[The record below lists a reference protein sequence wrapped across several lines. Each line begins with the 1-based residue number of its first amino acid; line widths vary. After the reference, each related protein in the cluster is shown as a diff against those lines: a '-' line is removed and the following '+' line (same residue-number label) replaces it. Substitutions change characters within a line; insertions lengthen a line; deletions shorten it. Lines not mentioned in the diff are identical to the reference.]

1 MKTRKTLQDMTG
13 QIFQIQISL
22 QGSKPKIWR
31 RILVKPE
38 ITLVDFHKII
48 QTVMGWTNSHLHLF
62 QQGRNSYSPEEFEV
76 EDTKNSRKVTL
87 NSLLKKEKDKIKY
100 EYDFGDGWQH
110 DILLE
115 KILPSDKTMPIPSCI
130 DGKGNCPPE
139 DCGGIWGYEEIKKI
153 LVNSKHEQ
161 YEETMEWLG
170 GEFDPDYFDKN
181 KINEILKNPD
191 YGCVWVE

>member
-1 MKTRKTLQDMTG
+1 MTG

-31 RILVKPE
+31 RILVKSD

-62 QQGRNSYSPEEFEV
+62 QHGRDSYSPEEFEV
-76 EDTKNSRKVTL
+76 EDTKNSRKVKL

-100 EYDFGDGWQH
+100 EYDFGDDWQH

-115 KILPSDKTMPIPSCI
+115 KILPLDKTMPIPSCI

-139 DCGGIWGYEEIKKI
+139 DCGGIRGFEEIKTILANSKHKQYEEI
-153 LVNSKHEQ
+153 
-161 YEETMEWLG
+161 MEWLG

-181 KINEILKNPD
+181 EINEMLKTPD
-191 YGCVWVE
+191 YGCVWIE